1 MPTKTSQSRQSL
13 EKFVRYVLDT
23 APHEYGIVPGDGG
36 FVPLKELVGAVRE
49 EDGFRGVTEGRI
61 MELVNLPGDA
71 SPFETTGEGL
81 IRLKPPLQK
90 GPPPLP
96 PELALPKELW
106 CAVKPSGWRFAR
118 ENGLRPRRPKET
130 RIPLFTDR
138 ELALRTARRSG
149 PDPVAVKVF
158 AAKARDKGVIFSPF
172 AETLWLA
179 DEIPAAFLFG
189 PPVKPLEEKDQPRKP
204 ASPALDDPMAVL
216 GFPLPE
222 PQIQT
227 SRGKKKGRFGD
238 SPEWKN
244 QTRRD
249 RRGGKGD
256 R

>member
-1 MPTKTSQSRQSL
+1 MPTKTDQSRQAL

-36 FVPLKELVGAVRE
+36 FVPMKELVSAVRD

-61 MELVNLPGDA
+61 MELVNQPGGA
-71 SPFETTGEGL
+71 SSFETSEDGQ
-81 IRLKPPLQK
+81 IRLKPQFQK

-96 PELALPKELW
+96 PDLQLPKELW
-106 CAVKPSGWRFAR
+106 CAIKPAGWRFAK

-130 RIPLFTDR
+130 RIPLFAEK
-138 ELALRTARRSG
+138 ELAVKTARRSC

-158 AAKARDKGVIFSPF
+158 ATKARDMGIVFTPV

-179 DEIPAAFLFG
+179 DEIPETFLFG
-189 PPVKPLEEKDQPRKP
+189 PPVKPLEEKDVPRKKP
-204 ASPALDDPMAVL
+204 AAADAPAAAP

-222 PQIQT
+222 TKAEI
-227 SRGKKKGRFGD
+227 SHGKKKGRFGD
-238 SPEWKN
+238 SPDWKN